1 MFVMKNSK
9 WLAAILVMQ
18 GMILIGQW
26 TGNRSTLPTAMAGDV
41 PNPAARQMELLDEM
55 KSTNTKL
62 DKIISLMEGGDL
74 QVKVIQPDESK
85 AAPRRK

>member
-1 MFVMKNSK
+1 MKHSK

-26 TGNRSTLPTAMAGDV
+26 TGSRNALPTAMAGDV

-62 DKIISLMEGGDL
+62 DKIIGLMEGGDL
-74 QVKVIQPDESK
+74 QVKVIQSDESK
-85 AAPRRK
+85 GTPRRK